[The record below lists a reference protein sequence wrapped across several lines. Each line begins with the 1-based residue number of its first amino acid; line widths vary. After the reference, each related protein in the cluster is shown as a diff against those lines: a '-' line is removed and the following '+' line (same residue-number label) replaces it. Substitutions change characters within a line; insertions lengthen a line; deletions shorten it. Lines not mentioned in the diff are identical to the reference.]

1 MYFNYRGSTNMSGQ
15 IDHSKNIIGVKDVC
29 FSYGNESVLEGITF
43 NIHQGDYLGI
53 IGPNGAGK
61 TTLLKLILGLLPLYC
76 GSVTLFGEDSKH
88 FKDWS
93 KIGYVPQ
100 KATSFDVNF
109 PATVKEV
116 VMMARFAK
124 KGLFHFTTKEDEMI
138 VQTAL
143 KQVDMWNYKNRLI
156 GDLSVGQ
163 QQRIFIARA
172 LAGQP
177 EIIFLDEPTTGV
189 DTASQDDFYALLKNL
204 NQKFHL
210 TIVLISHDIERIA
223 KEAMH
228 IACVDHTLVSH
239 TSSEEFLKESK
250 SLTISGQ
257 NFKIIHHQHN

>member
-1 MYFNYRGSTNMSGQ
+1 MQ
-15 IDHSKNIIGVKDVC
+15 IDHLKNIIEIKDLC
-29 FSYGNESVLEGITF
+29 FSYDKNEVLKDITF
-43 NIHQGDYLGI
+43 GIHKGDYLGI

-61 TTLLKLILGLLPLYC
+61 TTLLKLILGLLPLCC
-76 GSVTLFGEDSKH
+76 GSVKLFGSDPKH

-109 PATVKEV
+109 PATVQEV
-116 VMMARFAK
+116 VSMGRYSK
-124 KGLFHFTTKEDEMI
+124 IGLFKYASKKDKEI
-138 VQTAL
+138 VENAL
-143 KQVDMWNYKNRLI
+143 KQVGMQEYKKRLI

-189 DTASQDDFYALLKNL
+189 DKKSQDDFYALLKEL
-204 NQKFHL
+204 NQNHGI
-210 TIVLISHDIERIA
+210 TIVLISHDIERIT

-228 IACVDHTLVSH
+228 IACIDCTLVSH
-239 TSSEEFLKESK
+239 ISSEEFLKEST
-250 SLTISGQ
+250 LLNISGKSV
-257 NFKIIHHQHN
+257 KIITHNHH